1 MKKFLGILVLG
12 LSLVLINSCAKP
24 TVVSITLP
32 QDKEL
37 NCEKLEDGV
46 ADAQEFRRKA
56 IAVTGNTAQNQVRSY
71 LFWPALMMTY
81 LNASEAIVAAN
92 ERSVHLINVM
102 QDKNC
107 KNVDRVLARI
117 AGTPRVQ
124 SLKDLS
130 EAYKN
135 LLELYKSGALTEAEF
150 KTEKRQVLGQ

>member
-1 MKKFLGILVLG
+1 MKKFLGIIVLG
-12 LSLVLINSCAKP
+12 LSLILLNSCAKP
-24 TVVSITLP
+24 AVVNIVLP
-32 QDKEL
+32 EDEKL
-37 NCEKLEDGV
+37 NCEKLEDAV

-56 IAVTGNTAQNQVRSY
+56 IAVTGNTGKNQAAAL

-81 LNASEAIVAAN
+81 INASEAIVAAN

-107 KNVDRVLARI
+107 KNVDKVLAHI
-117 AGTPRVQ
+117 ASTPRVQ

-135 LLELYKSGALTEAEF
+135 LLELYESGALTEDEF
-150 KTEKRQVLGQ
+150 KVEKRQVLGQ